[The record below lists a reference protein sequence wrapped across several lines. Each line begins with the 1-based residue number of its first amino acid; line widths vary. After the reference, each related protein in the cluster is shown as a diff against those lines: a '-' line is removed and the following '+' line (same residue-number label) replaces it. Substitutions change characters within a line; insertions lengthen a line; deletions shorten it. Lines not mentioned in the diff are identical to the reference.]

1 VSLALGLG
9 FVWYAWKVLKMPDHD
24 KAMAPAKSLFGFSLI
39 YLFVIFAAYL
49 GDRLIAHLM
58 GLGA

>member
-1 VSLALGLG
+1 
-9 FVWYAWKVLKMPDHD
+9 
-24 KAMAPAKSLFGFSLI
+24 MAPAKSLFGFSLI